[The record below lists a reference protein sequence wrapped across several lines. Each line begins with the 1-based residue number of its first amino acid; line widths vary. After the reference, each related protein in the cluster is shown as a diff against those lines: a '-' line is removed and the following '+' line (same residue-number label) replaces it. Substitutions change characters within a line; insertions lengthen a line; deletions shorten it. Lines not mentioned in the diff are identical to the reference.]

1 MDNLTIEKMDLEQAL
16 IIESETAEMASKHL
30 LKNTDLFDFWQD
42 LKERATKRADKLV
55 LQSALEDV
63 EKRGEL

>member
-30 LKNTDLFDFWQD
+30 LKHTDLFDFWQD
-42 LKERATKRADKLV
+42 LKDRATKRANKLV
-55 LQSALEDV
+55 LEYAVSDIER
-63 EKRGEL
+63 RGEL